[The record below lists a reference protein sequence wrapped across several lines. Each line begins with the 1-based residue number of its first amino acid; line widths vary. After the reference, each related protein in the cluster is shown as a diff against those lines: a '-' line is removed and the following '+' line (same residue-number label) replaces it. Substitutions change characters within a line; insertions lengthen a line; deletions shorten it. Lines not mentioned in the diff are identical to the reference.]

1 MKAVGLLCLTVAYT
15 SAAFTKRPNDQLY
28 TLSPNAVPW
37 KGVLPVKSTNP
48 AQDCKWAT
56 YKTQKG
62 NTGTICLHDS
72 GDQYVSGSVLR
83 TGRWYGCDLLPN
95 LYEKHGSGLYI
106 DIGAN
111 IGTCVLTMLLDTN
124 ATIVA
129 FEPNPNNLFCLTS
142 TLLRLPLSQ
151 QSRVSVFPFALGST
165 RMNSTINAPQQN
177 MGNGVVGKIVKDFPS
192 QVFNPPIPI
201 QVEVFD
207 QVIPSVSYVPVLKID
222 VQGFEC
228 EVIRGAKNLINV
240 SQSIM
245 SEIETK
251 FLDSTTNRCSAGIL
265 KLLLKSA
272 GFTHKSHEL
281 FERIP

>member
-1 MKAVGLLCLTVAYT
+1 MKAVGLLCLTVTYT
-15 SAAFTKRPNDQLY
+15 SAAYTKRPNDQLY

-37 KGVLPVKSTNP
+37 KGVLPITSTNP
-48 AQDCKWAT
+48 TQVCKWAT

-62 NTGTICLHDS
+62 NKGNICLHNS
-72 GDQYVSGSVLR
+72 GDQYVSGDVLR
-83 TGRWYGCDLLPN
+83 TGRWNGCDLIPN

-142 TLLRLPLSQ
+142 TLLRLPFSQ

-177 MGNGVVGKIVKDFPS
+177 MGNGVIGKIVKDFPS
-192 QVFNPPIPI
+192 QVFHPPIPI

-207 QVIPSVSYVPVLKID
+207 QVISTVSYVPVLKID

-240 SQSIM
+240 AQSVM
-245 SEIETK
+245 SEIELK
-251 FLDSTTNRCSAGIL
+251 FLDSTTNRCSATIL
-265 KLLLKSA
+265 KLLLKRA
-272 GFTHKSHEL
+272 GLTHKSHEL
-281 FERIP
+281 FERTP